1 MKVDAPQ
8 EGEEGESDVE
18 DDISE
23 PDEDTIA
30 GQMAMMKGQPV
41 KRSNVHD
48 DDDDEDDEGDS
59 GEEEGGDSDS
69 DSDSDD
75 SSSSSSSSDDSDSD

>member
-1 MKVDAPQ
+1 MKVDAPR
-8 EGEEGESDVE
+8 EEAESDVE

-41 KRSNVHD
+41 RRSGQG
-48 DDDDEDDEGDS
+48 DDDDES
-59 GEEEGGDSDS
+59 GEEEGSDEEDSDEDSDS
-69 DSDSDD
+69 DSSSSD
-75 SSSSSSSSDDSDSD
+75 SSSDSDSE

>member
-8 EGEEGESDVE
+8 EEAESDVE

-41 KRSNVHD
+41 RRTGQHQD
-48 DDDDEDDEGDS
+48 DDDDDSEAPSDQDDDEDES
-59 GEEEGGDSDS
+59 DSDS
-69 DSDSDD
+69 DSSSSDD
-75 SSSSSSSSDDSDSD
+75 SSSSSDSDSD

>member
-1 MKVDAPQ
+1 MKVDTPQ
-8 EGEEGESDVE
+8 EETESDIE

-41 KRSNVHD
+41 RRSGAGGD
-48 DDDDEDDEGDS
+48 DEEDDEEEDDDEEDSDEDS
-59 GEEEGGDSDS
+59 DSSDSSSSDSSSDS
-69 DSDSDD
+69 DSD
-75 SSSSSSSSDDSDSD
+75 

>member
-1 MKVDAPQ
+1 MKVDTPEA
-8 EGEEGESDVE
+8 EAESDIE

-41 KRSNVHD
+41 RRSQVHD
-48 DDDDEDDEGDS
+48 DDEDGEGDSDEEEDDE
-59 GEEEGGDSDS
+59 EDSDS
-69 DSDSDD
+69 DSDSSDSD
-75 SSSSSSSSDDSDSD
+75 SSSSSDSDSE

>member
-1 MKVDAPQ
+1 MKVEAVK
-8 EGEEGESDVE
+8 EEEEGSDVE

-41 KRSNVHD
+41 RRSGQGD
-48 DDDDEDDEGDS
+48 DDDDES
-59 GEEEGGDSDS
+59 GEEGESGEEDSDS
-69 DSDSDD
+69 DSDSD
-75 SSSSSSSSDDSDSD
+75 SSSSSSSDDDSD

>member
-1 MKVDAPQ
+1 MKVEAVK
-8 EGEEGESDVE
+8 EEEEGSDVE

-41 KRSNVHD
+41 RRSGQG
-48 DDDDEDDEGDS
+48 DDDDES
-59 GEEEGGDSDS
+59 GEEGESGEEDSDS
-69 DSDSDD
+69 DSDSD
-75 SSSSSSSSDDSDSD
+75 SSSSSSSSDDDSD